1 MDGGKAVGMV
11 IFVLLLAWMTTG
23 LAHSAPVQAG
33 APKVEFKETSRDFGR
48 IKQGEVVSHE
58 FTFRNS
64 GKGILVVKNVSTSC
78 GCTAALVS
86 QKELSPGQEG
96 KIKVSFDSRGYA
108 GKVIKYI
115 YLESNDPSRP
125 RQELTI
131 TAEVET
137 GPAPRIELEPYNLDL
152 GLALE
157 GEASEAVIKVKNS
170 GQLELVFDI
179 DNPGFTFMVGNK
191 VIGFP
196 YKVPAGKEIMLRALV
211 PVREGRTG
219 TQREYVLIKSND
231 PARPSLSVFISRY
244 VVTREELRRLFEK
257 YGKELGIK

>member
-1 MDGGKAVGMV
+1 MDIDQPARH
-11 IFVLLLAWMTTG
+11 IFLILVLGLLIAG
-23 LAHSAPVQAG
+23 LTNWSLAQAG
-33 APKVEFKETSRDFGR
+33 VPKAEFRETSRDFGR

-64 GKGILVVKNVSTSC
+64 GNAVLVVKNVSTSC

-86 QKELSPGQEG
+86 QKEIPPGREG
-96 KIKVSFDSRGYA
+96 KIKVTFDSRGYA
-108 GKVIKYI
+108 GKVIKYV
-115 YLESNDPSRP
+115 YFESNDPKDP
-125 RQELTI
+125 RQELSI

-152 GLALE
+152 GLVLE
-157 GEASEAVIKVKNS
+157 GESSEAVIKVKNS

-191 VIGFP
+191 VISFP
-196 YKVPAGKEIMLRALV
+196 YKVPAGREIMLRALL

-219 TQREYVLIKSND
+219 PQREYVLIKSND

>member
-23 LAHSAPVQAG
+23 LAHSSPVQAG

-157 GEASEAVIKVKNS
+157 E
-170 GQLELVFDI
+170 
-179 DNPGFTFMVGNK
+179 
-191 VIGFP
+191 
-196 YKVPAGKEIMLRALV
+196 R
-211 PVREGRTG
+211 
-219 TQREYVLIKSND
+219 
-231 PARPSLSVFISRY
+231 
-244 VVTREELRRLFEK
+244 LRRP
-257 YGKELGIK
+257 

>member
-1 MDGGKAVGMV
+1 MDVGKTFRFTAL
-11 IFVLLLAWMTTG
+11 VLLCSLITAYLAFSSPG
-23 LAHSAPVQAG
+23 QSG
-33 APKVEFKETSRDFGR
+33 APRAEFKQTSRDFGR

-58 FTFRNS
+58 FTFRNAGNS
-64 GKGILVVKNVSTSC
+64 VLVVKNVSTSC
-78 GCTAALVS
+78 GCAAALVS
-86 QKELSPGQEG
+86 RKEIPPGGEG
-96 KIKVSFDSRGYA
+96 KIKVTFDSRGYA
-108 GKVIKYI
+108 GKVIKYV
-115 YLESNDPSRP
+115 YLESNDPENP

-152 GLALE
+152 GLVLA
-157 GEASEAVIKVKNS
+157 GESSEAIIKVKNS

-179 DNPGFTFMVGNK
+179 DNPGFTFMVGNR
-191 VIGFP
+191 VISFP
-196 YKVPAGKEIMLRALV
+196 YKVPAGREIMLRALL

-219 TQREYVLIKSND
+219 AQREYLLIKSND

-244 VVTREELRRLFEK
+244 VITRDELRRLFEK

>member
-1 MDGGKAVGMV
+1 MKVGQAGRAV
-11 IFVLLLAWMTTG
+11 IFILFLAWVMTG
-23 LAHSAPVQAG
+23 PAHSFPGQSGTPRA
-33 APKVEFKETSRDFGR
+33 EFKETSWDFGR

-64 GKGILVVKNVSTSC
+64 GKAVLVVKNVSTSC
-78 GCTAALVS
+78 GCAAALVS
-86 QKELSPGQEG
+86 QKEIAPGGEG
-96 KIKVSFDSRGYA
+96 KIKVTFDSRGYA

-115 YLESNDPSRP
+115 YFESNDPNKP

-191 VIGFP
+191 VISFP
-196 YKVPAGKEIMLRALV
+196 YKVPAGREIMLRALV

-219 TQREYVLIKSND
+219 PQREYVLIKSND

-244 VVTREELRRLFEK
+244 VITREELRRLFEK